1 MVLKEN
7 FPNLM
12 KETNMQVQE
21 AQSVP
26 NKMDAK
32 RSTPRQIII
41 KILKVKD
48 KKRILKA
55 AIEKQLVTYRG
66 VPIKLSA
73 AFSEETLQARSDWQ
87 EIFKVTKSRDLHPR
101 FRYPAKISLN

>member
-26 NKMDAK
+26 NEKDAK
-32 RSTPRQIII
+32 RPTSRYIII
-41 KILKVKD
+41 KMPKVKD
-48 KKRILKA
+48 KERLLKA
-55 AIEKQLVTYRG
+55 AREKKLVTCRG
-66 VPIKLSA
+66 VPIRLSA
-73 AFSEETLQARSDWQ
+73 YFSKETLQLERIS
-87 EIFKVTKSRDLHPR
+87 KKYSKS
-101 FRYPAKISLN
+101 